1 MLEIKYGDEG
11 EMILVGENQ
20 SIAKNH
26 GAKREKINDYIF
38 DNVHN
43 FNTAIAVTI

>member
-1 MLEIKYGDEG
+1 MAIKG
-11 EMILVGENQ
+11 EMILVEVNQ

-43 FNTAIAVTI
+43 INTAIAVTI

>member
-1 MLEIKYGDEG
+1 
-11 EMILVGENQ
+11 MILEKANQ

-43 FNTAIAVTI
+43 FNTAIAAVI